1 MACSKCYVMGCKS
14 GHATCKEAIL
24 FFTPKDLKTV
34 NLWDEFI
41 GREDVKL
48 NMNHLV
54 CHKHFKD
61 KDIIKTIVKEAGQ
74 DKDRQTPRKIHVR
87 LAVGAVPK
95 LLTGE

>member
-87 LAVGAVPK
+87 LAVGAVPI